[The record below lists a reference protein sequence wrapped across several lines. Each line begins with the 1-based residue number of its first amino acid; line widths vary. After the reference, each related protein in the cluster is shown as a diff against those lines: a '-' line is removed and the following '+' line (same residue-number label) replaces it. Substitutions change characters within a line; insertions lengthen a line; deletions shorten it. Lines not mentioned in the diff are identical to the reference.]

1 MDPGI
6 DPMSD
11 TSHCPHIDRGDHRC
25 SHRFT
30 LSRAEQVYAVC
41 CGGQHGCQTFH
52 RLNMELAY
60 GTLDA
65 PKAPVRR
72 LTMPAATP
80 LTVSADA
87 RSKAV
92 RNLGA

>member
-30 LSRAEQVYAVC
+30 LSSAEQVYAVC

-92 RNLGA
+92 LNLGA

>member
-6 DPMSD
+6 APMSD
-11 TSHCPHIDRGDHRC
+11 PNLCPHIDRGDHRC
-25 SHRFT
+25 HHRFT
-30 LSRAEQVYAVC
+30 LSGAEQMYAVC

-72 LTMPAATP
+72 IAMPAATP

>member
-1 MDPGI
+1 
-6 DPMSD
+6 MSD
-11 TSHCPHIDRGDHRC
+11 SNHCPHIDRGDHRC

-30 LSRAEQVYAVC
+30 LSSAEQVYSVC
-41 CGGQHGCQTFH
+41 CGGQHGCATFH

-60 GTLDA
+60 GTLDT
-65 PKAPVRR
+65 PKPAVRR
-72 LTMPAATP
+72 IGMPAATP

-87 RSKAV
+87 RIKAV

>member
-30 LSRAEQVYAVC
+30 LSSAEQVYAVC

-87 RSKAV
+87 RNKAV

>member
-30 LSRAEQVYAVC
+30 LSSAEQVYAVC

-65 PKAPVRR
+65 PKTPVRR

>member
-1 MDPGI
+1 
-6 DPMSD
+6 
-11 TSHCPHIDRGDHRC
+11 
-25 SHRFT
+25 
-30 LSRAEQVYAVC
+30 
-41 CGGQHGCQTFH
+41 
-52 RLNMELAY
+52 MELAY

-65 PKAPVRR
+65 PKPVVRR
-72 LTMPAATP
+72 VGMPAATP